1 MALNEKALKAAADNV
16 GAQLQNNLFG
26 VEETATPKTKGKRGR
41 KPQPQNAN
49 KLVVTFAIDSA
60 IAENVR
66 KIADW
71 ERTTQAAVVDE
82 ALRQYCNNW
91 DANAKPQTP
100 PTLTKV

>member
-1 MALNEKALKAAADNV
+1 MDKKAMKAAADNV
-16 GAQLQNNLFG
+16 GALLTNKNLFG
-26 VEETATPKTKGKRGR
+26 IDEQATATPGKKRGR

-91 DANAKPQTP
+91 DATAKKQTP